1 MNNLRSLTM
10 ILKAAQNK
18 LTSNL
23 PFNTIL
29 LAMTD
34 VAATLNPQ
42 TAVLPAVAVQVEAAQ
57 MPPHLITAT

>member
-1 MNNLRSLTM
+1 M

-18 LTSNL
+18 LTANL

-29 LAMTD
+29 LAMID

-42 TAVLPAVAVQVEAAQ
+42 VAVLPAVAAVAQ
-57 MPPHLITAT
+57 Q